1 MAGKIGAI
9 MYRKIVGI
17 SLCMAMAACA
27 GMGGDEANHPSPFDS
42 AYLKAHVIP
51 GKTTESDIAQMFGD
65 PFQKKSFP
73 QLGKDMWVY
82 SNVHMPGQG
91 NRLLSMAGMAASFI
105 PGAGLLAQATNAG
118 QMVDAT
124 SGPTKSKTMQFEF
137 NSNNGTVKDWFGDV
151 Q

>member
-1 MAGKIGAI
+1 MI
-9 MYRKIVGI
+9 RKIALFGVCI
-17 SLCMAMAACA
+17 AMAACTS
-27 GMGGDEANHPSPFDS
+27 MGSDDASHPSPFDS
-42 AYLKAHVIP
+42 AYLKEHVIP

-73 QLGKDMWVY
+73 QLSKDIWVY

-91 NRLLSMAGMAASFI
+91 NRLLSMAGMAAGFI

-118 QMVDAT
+118 QMVSAQ
-124 SGPTKSKTMQFEF
+124 SGPTKTRTMQFEF
-137 NSNNGTVKDWFGDV
+137 NSGNATVKSWYGDV